1 MYKILI
7 SKDDISLKK
16 TNGPVIGRHD
26 VLVEVLSSFYSTGT
40 ESSSRAN
47 IQLSILQ
54 KALKYQGQIK
64 NLLKKRDFSTLL
76 KKLNN
81 QLSIESETGY
91 ASFGRVIDYGENV
104 TNVRKDQ
111 YVICTGPKAIHASLN
126 IVPAGLVFP
135 AKHNQD
141 YAAVPILAIALNSVI
156 KSQVSPGD
164 HVLVVGAGLIGQF
177 ILQIYKSMSVRVDVV
192 DKIDSNKELSMS
204 NGANVFYTS
213 ESFEACNNE
222 YDVVVNTSPTL
233 NKKDWGT
240 YLEKIKICGNVV
252 LVGAADLNVSRSIFY
267 NKRLN
272 FLTAYSYGAG
282 RSEYSFENGINK
294 SDIFHKSGLSIDE
307 LFKKAVYL
315 IDNEFINFDSIP
327 NVHIAEE
334 TDLKKVL
341 EDKNLGYFFNWEK
354 LEGGNLPEISQS
366 KASVEK
372 SLGPLQNIDVYG
384 YSNFFKDSHLPALK
398 NLKVKV
404 NNIYTHSPKSDH
416 PSLSRNS
423 QGIIVSTPHGEH
435 LNCIKNCAGYGVT
448 FVDKP
453 VVTNLAEI
461 NDYLSLVES
470 NLIIGLMSRRYSDF
484 IALAKTFV
492 NDAAVRSDLYLK
504 LVFNVETKS
513 QQDKIYFEGGRL
525 VGEMIHHLDL
535 AIDLLGEIDDIS
547 FFDFDESENKQM
559 SENILIIIRHQS
571 GATSQIEYVTKS
583 SAIFEKEFI
592 SISSGESSL
601 AISDFKNIQSKNFKT
616 IKISESDKG
625 VGNMWALFKKK
636 MDNGDDKYF
645 IDLMNQDIYVYKILK
660 HLIG

>member
-16 TNGPVIGRHD
+16 TNGPVLGRHD
-26 VLVEVLSSFYSTGT
+26 VLVEVSSSFYSTGT
-40 ESSSRAN
+40 ESSNRAN

-54 KALKYQGQIK
+54 KALKYQDQIK
-64 NLLKKRDFSTLL
+64 NLIIERDFSTLL

-91 ASFGRVIDYGENV
+91 ASFGKVIDYGENV

-135 AKHNQD
+135 AKHNQK
-141 YAAVPILAIALNSVI
+141 YAAVPVLAIALNSVI

-177 ILQIYKSMSVRVDVV
+177 ILQIYNSMSVRVDVV

-213 ESFEACNNE
+213 ESFVACNNE
-222 YDVVVNTSPTL
+222 YDVVVNTSPAL
-233 NKKDWGT
+233 NKSDWET

-252 LVGAADLNVSRSIFY
+252 LVGAADLNVSRSTFY

-294 SDIFHKSGLSIDE
+294 SDITNKSGLSIDE
-307 LFKKAVYL
+307 LFKKAIYL

-327 NVHIAEE
+327 NVFLAEE

-341 EDKNLGYFFNWEK
+341 EDKNLGYFFNWER
-354 LEGGNLPEISQS
+354 LENGNLPEISQS
-366 KASVEK
+366 KVSVEK

-404 NNIYTHSPKSDH
+404 NNIFTHSPKSDH
-416 PSLSRNS
+416 PRLSGNS

-435 LNCIKNCAGYGVT
+435 LKCIKNCAGYGVT

-470 NLIIGLMSRRYSDF
+470 NLIIGLMSRRYSDY
-484 IALAKTFV
+484 IALAKSFV
-492 NDAAVRSDLYLK
+492 NDTAVKSDLYLK

-525 VGEMIHHLDL
+525 IGEMIHHLDL

-547 FFDFDESENKQM
+547 FFDFDESENKQK

-592 SISSGESSL
+592 SISTGESSL

-616 IKISESDKG
+616 IKISELDKG

-636 MDNGDDKYF
+636 MDNCDDKYF
-645 IDLMNQDIYVYKILK
+645 TDLMNQDIYVYKILK